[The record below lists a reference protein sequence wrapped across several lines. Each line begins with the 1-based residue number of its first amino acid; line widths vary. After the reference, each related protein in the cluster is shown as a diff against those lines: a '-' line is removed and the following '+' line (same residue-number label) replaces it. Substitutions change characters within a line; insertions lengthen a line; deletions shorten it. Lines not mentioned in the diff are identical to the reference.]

1 MPKPAGLALAF
12 LVAASLVARESRG
25 QAPSFVAE
33 VDRAQVAAGET
44 FTYEV
49 TLNAANEAV
58 DGFRAPNFGAL
69 RVVSAPRGPNRST
82 QMQIGGGGTFIQ
94 NGYTWQFMLAASPGH
109 KGPVTIGAAR
119 VQVDGREMKSNPV
132 NIRVVDA
139 GAAPPAQPRSRSP
152 FAGLPGFGAPEPS
165 PEPEPARPPP
175 AGMSSA
181 PATRFI
187 RAVPDKTRAT
197 VGEQVTVTWYLY
209 FLQGVDKYDPTTEP
223 QTEGFWV
230 EDITPMGA
238 RGNLAI
244 STDTVA
250 GRTYQVATLLKKALF
265 PLKPGKQTVTA
276 LEAEVSQVDFFGSA
290 LRRERLKSDP
300 ITIDV
305 VAAPKEGQPAGF
317 EAANVGAFTMTA
329 QADRN
334 AVAVGEAVTLLVE
347 IKGKGNLR
355 NLRVPALPALEGW
368 KSYPPKNNVKLE
380 PGDDIIAGTR
390 TLEYLLLPER
400 PGTTMITSLTLPYYD
415 PQAKAYAVAKT
426 EPVRLE
432 VTGDAVAHAGATPG
446 ASGAVPATGASAGA
460 DNVIAAEIR
469 PIRAQAGLKR
479 DLGATFYRSGAFTG
493 ILLVPP
499 LGLALA
505 VALGRLRERFG
516 GDTQRTRRRR
526 TRALVRKR
534 LSAAERHRD
543 AGRTTDFYIE
553 IDRVLRDLLA
563 ARLGQSV
570 AGLRMDELSALL
582 RARGMP
588 DEMAARL
595 IAELEDCDLARFA
608 PGSGGVGNERMG
620 ASLERAAE
628 LIEAI
633 EKTGLSEG
641 PA

>member
-1 MPKPAGLALAF
+1 MRKPVGLALAF
-12 LVAASLVARESRG
+12 LVAASLPARESRA

-33 VDRAQVAAGET
+33 VDRTQVAAGDT

-49 TLNAANEAV
+49 TLNAANESV

-94 NGYTWQFMLAASPGH
+94 NGYTWQFILAAPAQ

-132 NIRVVDA
+132 NVRVVDA
-139 GAAPPAQPRSRSP
+139 GVAPPPQQRGRSP
-152 FAGLPGFGAPEPS
+152 FAGLPGFGAPD
-165 PEPEPARPPP
+165 PEPEPPQPAPPP
-175 AGMSSA
+175 PGGMSSA
-181 PATRFI
+181 PAARFI

-238 RGNLAI
+238 RGNLART
-244 STDTVA
+244 TDTVA

-265 PLKPGKQTVTA
+265 PLKPGKQTITA

-300 ITIDV
+300 INIDV
-305 VAAPKEGQPAGF
+305 VPAPKEGQPAGF
-317 EAANVGAFTMTA
+317 EAANVGTFTMTA
-329 QADRN
+329 QADRTT
-334 AVAVGEAVTLLVE
+334 VAAGEAVTLIVE

-355 NLRVPALPALEGW
+355 NLRLAALPPLDGW
-368 KSYPPKNNVKLE
+368 KSYAPKNNVKLE
-380 PGDDIIAGTR
+380 SGDDIIAGTR

-446 ASGAVPATGASAGA
+446 AAGAAPATGAGA

-543 AGRTTDFYIE
+543 DGRTTDFYIE

-588 DEMAARL
+588 DQMAARL

-633 EKTGLSEG
+633 EKTSLREET
-641 PA
+641 A